1 MTEPLPDPL
10 LAHLLDI
17 ASDPASNDLIL
28 GGGFGI
34 RVKQAYLKANNL
46 RTLLPAVP
54 EGRATQDLDFFL
66 RMALFIQKERG
77 EAIRRL
83 LDRLAYEEHTP
94 KWQFGKP
101 FDMATPAI
109 RVKVDLLARTPLAG
123 ENVRVKAPRVGVGAD
138 SDIHGR
144 ETPEAFA
151 VEDSP
156 LRVPLSGIRSDGIQ
170 TSASILV
177 AHPYA
182 SLNMKVKAAHDWL
195 KMEQGARVH
204 KNNATRHVFDVYTL
218 IAMLT
223 EIELEEAAELA
234 TRYRSVPMAAEIR
247 ACAIE
252 LYGEE
257 EAPGVAELRRQLRG
271 EMNYPLFWTA
281 LNKAI
286 GI

>member
-1 MTEPLPDPL
+1 
-10 LAHLLDI
+10 
-17 ASDPASNDLIL
+17 
-28 GGGFGI
+28 
-34 RVKQAYLKANNL
+34 
-46 RTLLPAVP
+46 
-54 EGRATQDLDFFL
+54 
-66 RMALFIQKERG
+66 
-77 EAIRRL
+77 
-83 LDRLAYEEHTP
+83 
-94 KWQFGKP
+94 
-101 FDMATPAI
+101 
-109 RVKVDLLARTPLAG
+109 
-123 ENVRVKAPRVGVGAD
+123 
-138 SDIHGR
+138 
-144 ETPEAFA
+144 
-151 VEDSP
+151 
-156 LRVPLSGIRSDGIQ
+156 
-170 TSASILV
+170 
-177 AHPYA
+177 
-182 SLNMKVKAAHDWL
+182 MKVKAAHDWL

-257 EAPGVAELRRQLRG
+257 EALGVAELRRQLRG